1 MAASSPRAISAPAL
15 QPECAAIVVRVLIH
29 AAACVAARHEW
40 REAPILKSRKTN
52 RPEYPGC
59 TAMMSKKSPMKTR
72 IAAVVTALVLGV
84 APISSAVASDG
95 ARWTGFAAPD
105 VQTTGSLG
113 LGVHDA
119 PFYDR
124 CPMSSAA
131 EGNADQQT
139 RPVKQYGQT
148 TGGYRC

>member
-1 MAASSPRAISAPAL
+1 
-15 QPECAAIVVRVLIH
+15 
-29 AAACVAARHEW
+29 
-40 REAPILKSRKTN
+40 
-52 RPEYPGC
+52 
-59 TAMMSKKSPMKTR
+59 MKTR

-84 APISSAVASDG
+84 APISSAMAYDSPS
-95 ARWTGFAAPD
+95 RYTGFAPYD
-105 VQTTGSLG
+105 VETTGSFEPRR
-113 LGVHDA
+113 VA
-119 PFYDR
+119 PLRNPYS